1 MSANTY
7 DALPYQSLPFPQAHP
22 DRLAG
27 LATLLGLKPPA
38 VETARVLELGAA
50 AGGHLIPMAEQFP
63 RGSFLGVD
71 LSARQVADGQE
82 TIRALGLAN
91 VELRQ
96 ADIANVDESF
106 GTFDYIV
113 AHGVYSWVPEAVQGN
128 LLRVC
133 RRNLAPTGVA
143 YVSYNTLPG
152 WSMRGIIR
160 QMMVFHARRFADPAE
175 QVRQARGALDF
186 FARSAP
192 ADTPYGT
199 FLRAE
204 LESLQQASDHYIFH
218 EHLEENNHPC
228 LFADFAARAARHG
241 LRFLA
246 EADLQTMVPGH
257 FPADVQ
263 KTLQEVSGDLVYL
276 EQYMDFLRNR
286 MFRQTLLVADD
297 QRPVYEL
304 QPAALGGLYVAS
316 AVRPE
321 RPDLDPTADGFEK
334 FPADGGLTLQSS
346 EPIVKAA
353 LLELGE
359 RWPRRMRFEELCER
373 ARTRLGGSPIG
384 AEAERVG
391 LAVLQFFTTGGA
403 RVVELTT
410 RPLDVTAGVPE
421 RPRASPLA
429 RRQADRGEPITTRRH
444 ETFQPADFER
454 EVVRHLDGVTDRAG
468 VVGKVMERVTA
479 GALTVHQ
486 AGRPVTSAA
495 EAGPLLT
502 AALAEVLGR
511 FSRYS
516 LLVEPG
522 ERGG

>member
-1 MSANTY
+1 MPATTY
-7 DALPYQSLPFPQAHP
+7 DTIPYQSLPFPQAHP

-27 LATLLGLKPPA
+27 LATLLSLRPPA

-50 AGGHLIPMAEQFP
+50 AGGHLIPLAEQLP
-63 RGSFLGVD
+63 HASFLGID
-71 LSARQVADGQE
+71 LSSRQVADGQE
-82 TIRALGLAN
+82 TVRALGLSN
-91 VELRQ
+91 IELRH
-96 ADIANVDESF
+96 ADITSVDESY

-113 AHGVYSWVPEAVQGN
+113 AHGVYSWVPETVQDH

-133 RRNLAPTGVA
+133 RRNLATNGIA

-186 FARSAP
+186 FAKSAP

-218 EHLEENNHPC
+218 DHLEENNHPC

-257 FPADVQ
+257 FPPEVQ
-263 KTLQEVSGDLVYL
+263 RTLQEVSGDQIYL

-286 MFRQTLLVADD
+286 MFRQTLLVPDE

-304 QPAALGGLYVAS
+304 RPPVLAGLYVA
-316 AVRPE
+316 AAIRPE
-321 RPDLDPTADGFEK
+321 RADADPNADGFEK
-334 FPADGGLTLQSS
+334 FPADSGLTLQAS

-353 LLELGE
+353 LLELSD
-359 RWPRRMRFEELCER
+359 RWPRRIRFEELCER
-373 ARTRLGGSPIG
+373 ARARLGGPPASDD
-384 AEAERVG
+384 AERIG
-391 LAVLQFFTTGGA
+391 LAVLQFFTSAGP
-403 RVVELTT
+403 RVIELTT
-410 RPLDVTAGVPE
+410 RPLDVAVGTPD
-421 RPRASPLA
+421 RPLISPLA
-429 RRQADRGEPITTRRH
+429 RRQAVRGEPVTTRRH
-444 ETFQPADFER
+444 ETLNPADFER
-454 EVVRHLDGVTDRAG
+454 EVLRHLDGSTDRPE
-468 VVGKVMERVTA
+468 VVNKVMNRVVDGT
-479 GALTVHQ
+479 LTIQHD
-486 AGRPVTSAA
+486 GRRVTSAA
-495 EAGPLLT
+495 EAEPLLM
-502 AALAEVLGR
+502 AALVEVLGR
-511 FSRYS
+511 FARYS
-516 LLVEPG
+516 LLLDADAPG
-522 ERGG
+522 G